1 MIRKVI
7 GVSIG
12 ALAVA
17 AAIPWG
23 VGRLAEHRFVA
34 ALENAAG
41 GANAVMRVHLVRY
54 ERGWLSSSA
63 VHRVELTD
71 DAAGAFE
78 IHHRIDHLPR
88 LGEGLARVHSSPEWT
103 GEMGDAVAY
112 YFGADAPLSADTVV
126 GFDGTLAMT
135 LHSPAFS
142 NVLAEEPGVK
152 VTWGGAQGSLH
163 IDAAGKADMRLN
175 VPGLAMHGQGV
186 VATFAD
192 MRLEGRWL
200 GTADPGGW
208 SGKTVLKVSAIGISS
223 PEGGARLRHVETAI
237 DRRDQGETIRLAYRL
252 RIGEGNT
259 LGSEDV
265 NSFREGV
272 IELELDGLDKK
283 ALAAYAHRVGQT
295 PRPLPE
301 AQQARVNARLAL
313 ALLGDLL
320 QGAPELRIRRLGLIT
335 PQGSFTASG
344 VLGIEPE
351 QPGASGADLLS
362 RLRLEG
368 RIDVSVA
375 LLEGWLAR
383 DTYRGVEA
391 ALMQRGGE
399 VDKALARELTQRFV
413 RERIES
419 WASAGILAADR
430 DRYKV
435 QVKLSAGH
443 LSVNGVPSD
452 ELLPSQSP
460 NELLDSL
467 AETATPGPGATRPR
481 VSGEIPPVHNRRPR
495 GEHADGDEPAGS
507 RSPLQPALGGA

>member
-1 MIRKVI
+1 VIRKVI

-23 VGRLAEHRFVA
+23 VGRLAEHRFVTG
-34 ALENAAG
+34 LESAAG
-41 GANAVMRVHLVRY
+41 GVDAMMRMHLVRY

-63 VHRVELTD
+63 VHRVQLTD
-71 DAAGAFE
+71 NAAGAFE

-88 LGEGLARVHSSPEWT
+88 PGEGLARVHSSPVWT
-103 GEMGDAVAY
+103 GEAGDAVAH
-112 YFGADAPLSADTVV
+112 YFGADAPVSADTVV
-126 GFDGTLAMT
+126 DFDGSLAMT
-135 LHSPAFS
+135 LHSPAF
-142 NVLAEEPGVK
+142 NKALAEEPGVK
-152 VTWGGAQGSLH
+152 VTWGGAQGTVH

-192 MRLEGRWL
+192 MRLEGQWA
-200 GTADPGGW
+200 GNADPGAW
-208 SGKTVLKVSAIGISS
+208 SGRTVLKVSAIGLSS
-223 PEGGARLRHVETAI
+223 PDGGARLRHVETAI
-237 DRRDQGETIRLAYRL
+237 DRRDEGETIRLAYRL

-259 LGSEDV
+259 LGSADED
-265 NSFREGV
+265 SFREGV
-272 IELELDGLDKK
+272 LELELDGLDKK
-283 ALAAYAHRVGQT
+283 ALAAYADRMEQT
-295 PRPLPE
+295 PRALPE
-301 AQQARVNARLAL
+301 GQQARVNARLAL

-344 VLGIEPE
+344 VIGIEPV
-351 QPGASGADLLS
+351 QAGASGADLLS
-362 RLRLEG
+362 RLRLDG

-399 VDKALARELTQRFV
+399 VDEALARELTQRFV

-419 WASAGILAADR
+419 WASSGILAADR

-435 QVKLSAGH
+435 QVKLSQGH

-452 ELLPSQSP
+452 ELLPSRSP
-460 NELLDSL
+460 DELLDSL
-467 AETATPGPGATRPR
+467 GETAAVGPDATRAR
-481 VSGEIPPVHNRRPR
+481 VSGEIPPVHNRRR
-495 GEHADGDEPAGS
+495 
-507 RSPLQPALGGA
+507 